1 MSADILS
8 GATVSLLSNNSTIPQ
23 SGKSEAK
30 IPTII
35 NNNFPTCSTG
45 EEVLHVL
52 IEDPSSGLLN
62 LQSEK
67 QSKNTNCFLPEIGKE
82 KRQFRR
88 AGDLI
93 PVNSV
98 STSDSNIKDSHS
110 YSNDNAVITNNIS
123 ALDTI
128 VSSRNESQEVQILS
142 GSNLVSVTGI
152 DGELYLLLPE
162 PNLPSSTSTSS
173 CSTNSLQSIHTQAK
187 HQDGIVKVIP
197 SLESIR
203 TITGNAMH
211 PQQTI
216 QIMNSESIPIQVN
229 INELLSSLTETK
241 TVISTTQTTTILSL
255 SSAIISSTDSDSN
268 SLSVH
273 KTKNSREN
281 FDIIQNTT
289 VQPPTT
295 QQTNTGGIP
304 NWAMHLQDCVL
315 YGDTYTGYVTN
326 QNDMDLVLNTYKKET
341 QSLFAIRQ
349 TPSPAKDESADT
361 VRLMWKSQYVPFD
374 GIPFVNVGKSIV
386 ILGIFSEVEFWG
398 ELGLCEFREKKFLGT
413 NVYK

>member
-67 QSKNTNCFLPEIGKE
+67 QSENTNCLLPEIGKK

-93 PVNSV
+93 PVVSV
-98 STSDSNIKDSHS
+98 STNDSNIKDSHS

-241 TVISTTQTTTILSL
+241 TVISTSETTTMLSL
-255 SSAIISSTDSDSN
+255 SSAIISSTGSDSN
-268 SLSVH
+268 PLSV
-273 KTKNSREN
+273 TKAKSSKEN
-281 FDIIQNTT
+281 FDIIQSTT
-289 VQPPTT
+289 VQPK
-295 QQTNTGGIP
+295 QTINSSGIP

-374 GIPFVNVGKSIV
+374 GIPFVNVGKSIAGNLV
-386 ILGIFSEVEFWG
+386 YFLVSKYVCKQILKILLKLSH
-398 ELGLCEFREKKFLGT
+398 
-413 NVYK
+413 NQ

>member
-8 GATVSLLSNNSTIPQ
+8 GATANSLSNNSTIPQ

-30 IPTII
+30 IPSII

-216 QIMNSESIPIQVN
+216 QIMNSESIPVQVN

-241 TVISTTQTTTILSL
+241 TVISTTETTTILSL

-273 KTKNSREN
+273 KTKISREN

-295 QQTNTGGIP
+295 QQTITGAMP
-304 NWAMHLQDCVL
+304 NWAMHLQDSVL

-349 TPSPAKDESADT
+349 TPSPAKDERADT

-398 ELGLCEFREKKFLGT
+398 ELRLRI
-413 NVYK
+413 

>member
-8 GATVSLLSNNSTIPQ
+8 GATVDLLSNNSTVPQ
-23 SGKSEAK
+23 TGKSEAK
-30 IPTII
+30 IPTI
-35 NNNFPTCSTG
+35 NNNFPTCTD

-67 QSKNTNCFLPEIGKE
+67 QSVNTTCLLPEIGME
-82 KRQFRR
+82 KHQFIR
-88 AGDLI
+88 DPI
-93 PVNSV
+93 PVVSV
-98 STSDSNIKDSHS
+98 STNDSNINDN
-110 YSNDNAVITNNIS
+110 NDNAVITNNIS

-128 VSSRNESQEVQILS
+128 VSSRNEPQEVQILS
-142 GSNLVSVTGI
+142 GSNFVSVTGI

-162 PNLPSSTSTSS
+162 PNSSSSTS
-173 CSTNSLQSIHTQAK
+173 CSTNSLQLQSIHNQAK
-187 HQDGIVKVIP
+187 HQDGTVTVLR
-197 SLESIR
+197 SLENIR

-216 QIMNSESIPIQVN
+216 QIMNSEGIPVQVN
-229 INELLSSLTETK
+229 VNEVLSSLTETK
-241 TVISTTQTTTILSL
+241 TVVSIAEATTMLSL
-255 SSAIISSTDSDSN
+255 SSAIISSTGSDSN
-268 SLSVH
+268 SLSIT
-273 KTKNSREN
+273 KTKSSREN

-289 VQPPTT
+289 VQPT
-295 QQTNTGGIP
+295 QKTITSSGIP

-374 GIPFVNVGKSIV
+374 GIPFVNVGKSIA
-386 ILGIFSEVEFWG
+386 SNYRYFW
-398 ELGLCEFREKKFLGT
+398 
-413 NVYK
+413 

>member
-8 GATVSLLSNNSTIPQ
+8 GATVNLLSNNSTIPQ

-62 LQSEK
+62 LQREK
-67 QSKNTNCFLPEIGKE
+67 QSENTNCLLPEIGKE

-93 PVNSV
+93 PVVSV

-110 YSNDNAVITNNIS
+110 YSNDNAVIITNNIS

-162 PNLPSSTSTSS
+162 PNSSSSTS
-173 CSTNSLQSIHTQAK
+173 CSTNSLQLQSIHNQAK
-187 HQDGIVKVIP
+187 HQDGTVTVLR
-197 SLESIR
+197 SLENIR
-203 TITGNAMH
+203 TITGNVMH

-216 QIMNSESIPIQVN
+216 QIMNSEGIPVQVN
-229 INELLSSLTETK
+229 VNEVLSSLTETK
-241 TVISTTQTTTILSL
+241 TVVSIAEATTMLSL
-255 SSAIISSTDSDSN
+255 SSAIISSTGSDSN
-268 SLSVH
+268 SLSIT
-273 KTKNSREN
+273 KTKSSREN

-289 VQPPTT
+289 VQPT
-295 QQTNTGGIP
+295 QQTITSSGIP
-304 NWAMHLQDCVL
+304 NWAMHLQDCIL

-374 GIPFVNVGKSIV
+374 GIPFVNVGKSIA
-386 ILGIFSEVEFWG
+386 SNYRYFW
-398 ELGLCEFREKKFLGT
+398 
-413 NVYK
+413 

>member
-8 GATVSLLSNNSTIPQ
+8 GATANSLSNNSTIPQ

-30 IPTII
+30 IPSII

-123 ALDTI
+123 AQDTI

-162 PNLPSSTSTSS
+162 PNLSSSTSTS

-187 HQDGIVKVIP
+187 HQDGTVKVLP

-216 QIMNSESIPIQVN
+216 QIMNSESIPVQVN

-241 TVISTTQTTTILSL
+241 TVISTTETTTILSL

-295 QQTNTGGIP
+295 QQTITGGIP

-349 TPSPAKDESADT
+349 TPSPAKDERADT

-398 ELGLCEFREKKFLGT
+398 ELRLRI
-413 NVYK
+413 

>member
-8 GATVSLLSNNSTIPQ
+8 GATANLLSNNSTIPQ

-45 EEVLHVL
+45 KEVLLVL
-52 IEDPSSGLLN
+52 MEDPSSSLLN

-67 QSKNTNCFLPEIGKE
+67 QSKNTNCLLPETGKE

-93 PVNSV
+93 PVVSV
-98 STSDSNIKDSHS
+98 STSSDSNIKDSHD
-110 YSNDNAVITNNIS
+110 DNAVITNNIS

-142 GSNLVSVTGI
+142 GNNLVSGTGI

-162 PNLPSSTSTSS
+162 PNLSSSTSTS

-187 HQDGIVKVIP
+187 HQDGTVKVLP

-216 QIMNSESIPIQVN
+216 QIMNSESIPVQVN

-295 QQTNTGGIP
+295 QQTITGGIP

-398 ELGLCEFREKKFLGT
+398 ELRLRI
-413 NVYK
+413 

>member
-8 GATVSLLSNNSTIPQ
+8 GATANLLSNNSTIPQ

-67 QSKNTNCFLPEIGKE
+67 QSKNNNCFLPEIGKE

-162 PNLPSSTSTSS
+162 PNLSSSTSTS

-187 HQDGIVKVIP
+187 HQDGTVKVLP

-216 QIMNSESIPIQVN
+216 QIMNSESIPVQVN
-229 INELLSSLTETK
+229 INELLSSLTERK
-241 TVISTTQTTTILSL
+241 TVISTTETTTILSL

-295 QQTNTGGIP
+295 QQTITGGIP

-386 ILGIFSEVEFWG
+386 ILGIFSEV
-398 ELGLCEFREKKFLGT
+398 KF
-413 NVYK
+413 

>member
-8 GATVSLLSNNSTIPQ
+8 GATANLLSNNSTIPQ

-162 PNLPSSTSTSS
+162 PNLSSSTSTS

-187 HQDGIVKVIP
+187 HQDGTVKVLP

-216 QIMNSESIPIQVN
+216 QIMNSESIPVQVN

-241 TVISTTQTTTILSL
+241 NVISTTQTKTILSL

-295 QQTNTGGIP
+295 QQTITGGIP

-398 ELGLCEFREKKFLGT
+398 ELRLRI
-413 NVYK
+413 